1 VTVHGLHDTVVVP
14 PEVVVVIVPSPVTV
28 DVVPEGSVNVPV
40 PPTVVVSPEV
50 VLVIVPS
57 PVTVYVVFEVSVNV
71 PVASPDTV
79 VVLPEVSLVTLAS
92 PVTLEVLPPRV
103 LRVALPVALVV
114 VPSVVVSPS
123 TLTLVPWTLT
133 DPLVASAGAAV
144 VSDAATSP
152 ATITGFI
159 GIISFPFHEGA

>member
-14 PEVVVVIVPSPVTV
+14 PEVVVVVIVPSAVTFTV
-28 DVVPEGSVNVPV
+28 DVV
-40 PPTVVVSPEV
+40 
-50 VLVIVPS
+50 
-57 PVTVYVVFEVSVNV
+57 FDASVNV

-123 TLTLVPWTLT
+123 TLTLLPWTLT
-133 DPLVASAGAAV
+133 DPLVANAGAAV
-144 VSDAATSP
+144 VSDAATRP
-152 ATITGFI
+152 AAITGFI